1 MTNHRKDLLNVIG
14 NATNEL
20 HIEVR
25 QKSTLP
31 LLGKRVLVT
40 GATEG
45 IGRVSAIRI
54 AKSGGFV
61 IATGRNQKRLDSL
74 KKELDEI
81 GNGSLCI
88 CADVSKPENC
98 ENLVQ
103 QAGVIHSL
111 VNNAGMAKLESF
123 LKTGLDNW
131 NNTLNVNLTAPFY
144 IAKLVANAMV
154 SGKIKGS
161 IVNVSS
167 QASFIALD
175 GHTAY
180 CVSKGGLDQ
189 LTRMM
194 AAELGQYGIRTNSVN
209 PTVVLTDM
217 GKENWSDPKK
227 ADPMLRQIPLK
238 RFAEPEEV
246 AEVILFLL
254 SDKSSMVNGALL
266 PVDGGFISARL

>member
-1 MTNHRKDLLNVIG
+1 LV
-14 NATNEL
+14 
-20 HIEVR
+20 
-25 QKSTLP
+25 LP

-45 IGRVSAIRI
+45 IGRVSALRI
-54 AKSGGFV
+54 AKAGAFV

-74 KKELDEI
+74 KTELDAI
-81 GNGSLCI
+81 GHGCHCI

-98 ENLVQ
+98 RNLVN
-103 QAGVIHSL
+103 QAGNIHCL
-111 VNNAGMAKLESF
+111 VNNAGVAKSEPF
-123 LKTGLDNW
+123 LTTGLDNW
-131 NNTLNVNLTAPFY
+131 NYTLSVNLTAPFY
-144 IAKLVANAMV
+144 IAQLVANVMV
-154 SGKIKGS
+154 SAKIKGS

-217 GKENWSDPKK
+217 SKAAWSDPKRAETIFRK
-227 ADPMLRQIPLK
+227 IPLK
-238 RFAEPEEV
+238 KFAEPEEV
-246 AEVILFLL
+246 ADVILFLL
-254 SDKSSMVNGALL
+254 TDKASMVNGALL
-266 PVDGGFISARL
+266 PIDGGFLAARL